1 MNIHFTNVGPKL
13 ASEIPTVDC
22 DVNLADSQ
30 QRVNSSF
37 ELKEVTISDVFK
49 KLQEVNVAKA
59 TGHDNIPNKIL
70 KIAAPVISLAD
81 LSSLSITTNT
91 FPDDWKVAKVFPLFK
106 SGERNDP
113 NNFRPIS
120 VLPTIARVFERL
132 VYEQMYAC
140 FTENNLIQ
148 PRQSGFRSLHSTV
161 TALLDMTNQW
171 CLNIDKGMVSGVIFL
186 DLKKAFDTVDHAILL
201 KKLSDYGVQGQT
213 ASWFKS
219 YLKDRQQFCVV
230 NGLSSVKN
238 RIVCGV
244 PQGSLLGPLLFLIY
258 INDLPNCLDDSIGRS
273 FADDTDL
280 TFPTVDLSILQTEM
294 SNDFNRIFNWLNIL
308 KTNFMVIGSRQRI
321 ATLAGSIH
329 RTK

>member
-1 MNIHFTNVGPKL
+1 
-13 ASEIPTVDC
+13 
-22 DVNLADSQ
+22 
-30 QRVNSSF
+30 
-37 ELKEVTISDVFK
+37 
-49 KLQEVNVAKA
+49 
-59 TGHDNIPNKIL
+59 
-70 KIAAPVISLAD
+70 
-81 LSSLSITTNT
+81 
-91 FPDDWKVAKVFPLFK
+91 
-106 SGERNDP
+106 
-113 NNFRPIS
+113 
-120 VLPTIARVFERL
+120 
-132 VYEQMYAC
+132 MYTY

-230 NGLSSVKN
+230 NGFSSAKS

-258 INDLPNCLDDSIGRS
+258 INDLPNCLDYSIGRS
-273 FADDTDL
+273 FADDTNL
-280 TFPTVDLSILQTEM
+280 TFSAVDLSILQTEM
-294 SNDFNRIFNWLNIL
+294 SNDLNIIFNWLSSNELTWNIL
-308 KTNFMVIGSRQRI
+308 KPDFMVIGSRQRI
-321 ATLAGSIH
+321 ATFAGNISLSVNGFTSQQVETTRCLGLTINQFLILLIVALFGIALA
-329 RTK
+329 RRW